1 MKENLIAL
9 EGHAGY
15 AAPRYA
21 SGLRTTHRL
30 FEAGRRLLRERTLE
44 QVSIQ
49 EICARAGVTTG
60 AFYSR
65 FDGKDSYFRALQAL
79 ALATLRE
86 AMAARLAQLDNAPTT
101 LEDAVR
107 TMARDSR
114 IWACRNEGVLRA
126 SLVVR
131 ATTGEDPIRQLNRQ
145 YIVDLASRLARLH
158 PAGPSPELELRIRF
172 AHQALAG
179 TLLYAL
185 INRESIYALSD
196 RRLDQE
202 MARAFLLSV
211 A

>member
-15 AAPRYA
+15 AVPRY
-21 SGLRTTHRL
+21 SRGLRTTHQL
-30 FEAGRRLLRERTLE
+30 LEAGRRLLRERTLE

-65 FDGKDSYFRALQAL
+65 FEGKDSYFRALQAL
-79 ALATLRE
+79 ALAALRE
-86 AMAARLAQLDNAPTT
+86 AMAARLARLDHAPTT

-107 TMARDSR
+107 TLARDSR

-145 YIVDLASRLARLH
+145 YMADLAPRLARLH
-158 PAGPSPELELRIRF
+158 PAGASSELELRIRF

-185 INRESIYALSD
+185 INRESIFALSD